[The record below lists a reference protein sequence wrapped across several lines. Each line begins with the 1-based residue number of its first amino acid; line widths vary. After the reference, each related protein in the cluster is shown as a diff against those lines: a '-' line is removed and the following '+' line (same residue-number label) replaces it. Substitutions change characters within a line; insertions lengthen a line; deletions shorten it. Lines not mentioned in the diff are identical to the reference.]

1 MSMQRAKAHLEKKGY
16 LDRVIEPAVETAT
29 VEQAAAAL
37 GCEPAHI
44 AKSMSF
50 YGADDAESILIVT
63 AGDCRVDNHKFK
75 ETFHYKPRMIAADEV
90 EARIGHAPGG
100 VCAFGINPGVKVY
113 CDVSLQRFD
122 TVYPAAGN
130 AHSGVRLS
138 CEELF
143 DACDAASWVD
153 VCKGWA

>member
-50 YGADDAESILIVT
+50 YGADDAESILIQLQKSRRNPVI
-63 AGDCRVDNHKFK
+63 C
-75 ETFHYKPRMIAADEV
+75 
-90 EARIGHAPGG
+90 
-100 VCAFGINPGVKVY
+100 GI
-113 CDVSLQRFD
+113 
-122 TVYPAAGN
+122 PAAFY
-130 AHSGVRLS
+130 RP
-138 CEELF
+138 
-143 DACDAASWVD
+143 D
-153 VCKGWA
+153 V